1 MNTEVFLSTIP
12 VMVAGMGG
20 VFGVIIAIWV
30 SIVVLTKAFGVK
42 NN

>member
-30 SIVVLTKAFGVK
+30 SIVVLTKAFGAK

>member
-30 SIVVLTKAFGVK
+30 SIVVLTKAFGSK
-42 NN
+42 N